1 MYVQAVVANT
11 INALATTFAPGYTP
25 PVTQQQADA
34 GLVDEGPAQTEAAGP
49 GRTKD
54 AGPAQAEAGAART
67 EDAGPDPAE
76 VAGPSPAEAAGPSPA
91 EGLPEV
97 VSAWRALAAR
107 HAAVSA
113 ALERELGER
122 HGLGVTEFEVLERL
136 AEDQEHQFR
145 AQELAEAVHLSQSA
159 LSRLIGRLEQH
170 GLVERSLCDLDRRG
184 IYVCLT
190 EAGRRRHAEALPT
203 QRAVLAA
210 ALTGA

>member
-1 MYVQAVVANT
+1 
-11 INALATTFAPGYTP
+11 
-25 PVTQQQADA
+25 VTQQQADA

-210 ALTGA
+210 TLAAPGAR

>member
-1 MYVQAVVANT
+1 
-11 INALATTFAPGYTP
+11 
-25 PVTQQQADA
+25 VTQQQADA

-91 EGLPEV
+91 EGVPEV

-190 EAGRRRHAEALPT
+190 EARRRRHAEALPT

-210 ALTGA
+210 TLAAPGAR